1 MVIKRKTSTLIRWT
15 LTVHVRVHFSSE
27 MRDKLGM
34 ATD

>member
-15 LTVHVRVHFSSE
+15 LIAHVHVHFSSK